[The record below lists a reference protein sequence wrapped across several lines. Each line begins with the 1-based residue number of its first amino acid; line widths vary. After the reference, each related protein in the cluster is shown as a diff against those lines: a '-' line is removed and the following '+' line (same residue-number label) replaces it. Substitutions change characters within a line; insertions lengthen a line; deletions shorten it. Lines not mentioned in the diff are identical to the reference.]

1 MEDLKSRVKVEF
13 TTYNRRCNEEVN
25 IEIIESTLE
34 YGHQHKKIIIN
45 KNHFFLL

>member
-25 IEIIESTLE
+25 IEIIECTLE
-34 YGHQHKKIIIN
+34 YEHQHN
-45 KNHFFLL
+45 T